1 VSCLHK
7 VLGSGLHNISL
18 MKEEMTS
25 VDVAAIVSEFN
36 TGELSLVDA
45 KIGKIYQT
53 NYDEMRMTLHIYG
66 QGRHNLVIQAGK
78 RTHLTQHPHPAP
90 QLPQGFPMLLRKHV
104 MGGRI
109 KKISQH
115 DFDRIIEFEIIRA
128 GVITRLISEL
138 FARGNIILTD
148 AEGRILQPMK
158 PVSFKDRTLRRGEIY
173 ELPPPQFSPL
183 ETTHEELARIL
194 QESDSDIVRTLA
206 TRLNMG
212 GVLAEEVC
220 LRAVIDKHTAAGEV
234 SDLDGVLGALKTVF
248 RPIVEGELEPHIV
261 VKDGKNVDVV
271 AFGLE
276 KYSGFETLKFESF
289 NMALDEYFSAGVE
302 VATPAQI
309 KEVKKESVLE
319 RRLHQ
324 QQQAI
329 EKFTKQAAQL
339 KQTGDLLY
347 AHYQTIEETVKVI
360 NDARE
365 RLGWDEIQSRLKC
378 ADTPQAKIISSMDPS
393 KGTLTLELDGK
404 NVLVDIKLTIPQNAQ
419 VFYDKAKK
427 ISGKKSGAERAILQ
441 TEKLIAKKAEPEKQ
455 RKSGKIKVKPRW
467 YDRFRWFE
475 SSDGFLIVGGR
486 DAGTNEDVV
495 KKYLEKRDIFFHTE
509 APGSPAVVIKTE
521 GREVPKTTLEE
532 AARFVVSNS
541 GVWKSG
547 RVDGDCYWVTAEQV
561 SKTPESGEYVPRG
574 SFIIRGKRNYMSAT
588 VGAAVGIRIEGGI
601 KFFGGPPEVVKGRAQ
616 YVVEVE
622 PGEFNQNDIA
632 KKVYKMLVDMV
643 GDRALVKSIAS
654 ADKIAM
660 MLPPGES
667 RVRKG

>member
-1 VSCLHK
+1 
-7 VLGSGLHNISL
+7 

-53 NYDEMRMTLHIYG
+53 NFDEIRMTLHIYG

-78 RTHLTQHPHPAP
+78 RMHLTQHPRPAP

-104 MGGRI
+104 TGGRI
-109 KKISQH
+109 KQVSQR
-115 DFDRIIEFEIIRA
+115 DFDRIIELEIIRA
-128 GVITRLISEL
+128 GVITRLIAEL

-173 ELPPPQFSPL
+173 ELPPPQLSPL
-183 ETTHEELARIL
+183 ETTPEELAGIL

-220 LRAVIDKHTAAGEV
+220 LRAGIDKHTDACQV
-234 SDLDGVLGALKTVF
+234 SDLDGVCGAMATVF
-248 RPIVEGELEPHIV
+248 RPIVQGELEPHIV
-261 VKDGKNVDVV
+261 MGEGTNIDVV

-276 KYSGFETLKFESF
+276 RYNGFETRKFESF
-289 NMALDEYFSAGVE
+289 NLALDEYFSADIE
-302 VATPAQI
+302 VVTPVQV

-329 EKFTKQAAQL
+329 EKFTHQAAQL
-339 KQTGDLLY
+339 MQTGDLLY
-347 AHYQTIEETVKVI
+347 AHYQNIEEIIKLI
-360 NDARE
+360 NEARE
-365 RLGWDEIQSRLKC
+365 RLSWDEIKSRLKG
-378 ADTPQAKIISSMDPS
+378 ADTPHAKMIKSMDPS

-404 NVLVDIKLTIPQNAQ
+404 KVVIDSKLTIPQNAQ
-419 VFYDKAKK
+419 VFYNKAKK
-427 ISGKKSGAERAILQ
+427 ISGKRSGAERAILQ
-441 TEKLIAKKAEPEKQ
+441 TEKLIAKKAEPERQK
-455 RKSGKIKVKPRW
+455 RGGKIKVKPRW

-475 SSDGFLIVGGR
+475 SSDGFLVIGGR
-486 DAGTNEDVV
+486 DAGTNEEVV
-495 KKYLEKRDIFFHTE
+495 KKYMEKRDIFFHTE

-521 GREVPKTTLEE
+521 GREVPASTLEE

-547 RVDGDCYWVTAEQV
+547 RVDGDCYWVTPEQV

-601 KFFGGPPEVVKGRAQ
+601 KFFGGPPEAVRGRAE

-632 KKVYKMLVDMV
+632 KKIYKMLVDMV

-667 RVRKG
+667 RVKKVK

>member
-1 VSCLHK
+1 
-7 VLGSGLHNISL
+7 
-18 MKEEMTS
+18 M
-25 VDVAAIVSEFN
+25 DVAAIVSEFN
-36 TGELSLVDA
+36 SGELNLVDA

-53 NYDEMRMTLHIYG
+53 NYDEMRITLNIYG

-78 RTHLTQHPHPAP
+78 RVHLTRHPRTAP

-128 GVITRLISEL
+128 GVITRLIAEL

-148 AEGRILQPMK
+148 AQGSILQPMK
-158 PVSFKDRTLRRGEIY
+158 PVSFRDRTLRRGEVY
-173 ELPPPQFSPL
+173 ELPPPQLSPL
-183 ETTHEELARIL
+183 EITHEELSGIL
-194 QESDSDIVRTLA
+194 KESDSDIVRTLA

-220 LRAVIDKHTAAGEV
+220 LRAGIDKHTNAGEV
-234 SDLDGVLGALKTVF
+234 PDVEAVLGALKSVF
-248 RPIVEGELEPHIV
+248 RPIEEEELEPHIV
-261 VKDGKNVDVV
+261 VKDGKNIDVV
-271 AFGLE
+271 AFVLE
-276 KYSGFETLKFESF
+276 RYSGFETLTFDSF

-302 VATPAQI
+302 AATPARV
-309 KEVKKESVLE
+309 KEVRKESVLE

-324 QQQAI
+324 QQQAV
-329 EKFTKQAAQL
+329 EKFKEQAAQL
-339 KQTGDLLY
+339 KLTGDLIY
-347 AHYQTIEETVKVI
+347 AHYQTIEETVKI
-360 NDARE
+360 ISDARE
-365 RLGWDEIQSRLKC
+365 RLGWDEIQDRLKG
-378 ADTPQAKIISSMDPS
+378 ADIPQARIIRSIDPG
-393 KGTLTLELDGK
+393 KGTLTLELDGQK
-404 NVLVDIKLTIPQNAQ
+404 VPVDIKLTIPQNAQ
-419 VFYDKAKK
+419 MFYDKAKK
-427 ISGKKSGAERAILQ
+427 ISGKRSGAERAILQ
-441 TEKLIAKKAEPEKQ
+441 TEKLIARKAEPEKE
-455 RKSGKIKVKPRW
+455 RRGGKIRVKSRW

-475 SSDGFLIVGGR
+475 SSDGFLVVGGR

-495 KKYLEKRDIFFHTE
+495 KKYMEKRDIFFHTE

-521 GREVPKTTLEE
+521 GREVPRTTLEE

-547 RVDGDCYWVTAEQV
+547 RVDGDCYWVTPEQV

-574 SFIIRGKRNYMSAT
+574 SFIIRGKRNYMRAT
-588 VGAAVGIRIEGGI
+588 VGAAVGIRTEDGI
-601 KFFGGPPEVVKGRAQ
+601 RFLGGPPEAVRGRAQ
-616 YVVEVE
+616 HVVEVE
-622 PGEFNQNDIA
+622 PGEFSQNDIA
-632 KKVYKMLVDMV
+632 RKIYKMLVDMV

-667 RVRKG
+667 RVVKG

>member
-1 VSCLHK
+1 
-7 VLGSGLHNISL
+7 

-53 NYDEMRMTLHIYG
+53 GNDEIRMTLHIYG

-78 RTHLTQHPHPAP
+78 RIHLTQHPRPAP

-104 MGGRI
+104 TGGRI
-109 KKISQH
+109 KQVSQR
-115 DFDRIIEFEIIRA
+115 DFDRIIEMEIIRA
-128 GVITRLISEL
+128 GVITRLIAEL

-148 AEGRILQPMK
+148 AEGRIMQPMK

-183 ETTHEELARIL
+183 ETTPEELAGIL

-220 LRAVIDKHTAAGEV
+220 LRAGIDKHTDACQV
-234 SDLDGVLGALKTVF
+234 SDLDGVCGAMAKVF
-248 RPIVEGELEPHIV
+248 RPIVQGELEPHIV
-261 VKDGKNVDVV
+261 VKDGTNIDVV

-276 KYSGFETLKFESF
+276 RYSGFETRKFESF
-289 NMALDEYFSAGVE
+289 NLALDEYFSADVE
-302 VATPAQI
+302 VVTPAQVE
-309 KEVKKESVLE
+309 EVKKESVLE

-329 EKFTKQAAQL
+329 EKFTNQAAQL

-347 AHYQTIEETVKVI
+347 AHYQNIEEIIKLI
-360 NDARE
+360 NEARE
-365 RLGWDEIQSRLKC
+365 HLSWDEIKSRLKD

-393 KGTLTLELDGK
+393 KGTLTLELDGNK
-404 NVLVDIKLTIPQNAQ
+404 VVVDIKLTIPQNAQ

-441 TEKLIAKKAEPEKQ
+441 TEKLMAKKAEPERQK
-455 RKSGKIKVKPRW
+455 RGGKVKVKPRW
-467 YDRFRWFE
+467 YDRFRWFD
-475 SSDGFLIVGGR
+475 SSDGFLVIGGR
-486 DAGTNEDVV
+486 DAGTNEEVV
-495 KKYLEKRDIFFHTE
+495 KKYMEKRDIFFHTE

-521 GREVPKTTLEE
+521 GREVPQTTLEE

-547 RVDGDCYWVTAEQV
+547 RVDGDCYWVTPEQV

-601 KFFGGPPEVVKGRAQ
+601 KFFGGPPEAVIGRAQ
-616 YVVEVE
+616 YVVEIE

-632 KKVYKMLVDMV
+632 KKIYKMLVDMV